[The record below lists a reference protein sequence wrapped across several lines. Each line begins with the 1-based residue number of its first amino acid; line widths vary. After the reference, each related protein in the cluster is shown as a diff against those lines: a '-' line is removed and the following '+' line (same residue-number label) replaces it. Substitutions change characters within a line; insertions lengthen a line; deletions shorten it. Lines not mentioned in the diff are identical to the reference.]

1 MTTTDIARYDGPT
14 GWVELLG
21 PAHELANAIART
33 EFVPTALRNR
43 PEAVM
48 AAILAGHE
56 LGVSP
61 MQALSKIH
69 IVEGRPAPA
78 AELMRAMAMSR
89 GHEVWVEESNNTRV
103 VVCGKRAGQEHVT
116 KVQWTLD
123 DAKKAGLANKNV
135 WQKYPRAMLL
145 ARASAELCRL
155 VFPDV
160 LGGMSY
166 SREEVEDGF
175 GVDPYEDAT
184 FIDADVVGDEVAASP
199 AATTRQRAPRKAAAR
214 TTKKAAAAAPRAAA
228 PEPSSAPQPPLPGEE
243 LEEPPTGEITTSM
256 RDDNYIAMK
265 ARGVGINHHVIV
277 RAVTNGRVESSK
289 EIDEDEKAQVLAAIT
304 DVHEGRKVLTLSE
317 EDVPQLV
324 DHDPDADKPIDDQQR
339 ADLAAEIGRLS
350 GPEKDALAARI
361 KGVVPNYETGR
372 YTVRHL
378 FLTFDRFPDP
388 PESAEDAAA
397 EPEAEADAGLPFD
410 D

>member
-1 MTTTDIARYDGPT
+1 MTTEVARYQDPT

-21 PAHELANAIART
+21 PAHQLATAIAKT

-48 AAILAGHE
+48 AAILAGNE

-61 MQALSKIH
+61 MQALAKIH

-78 AELMRAMAMSR
+78 AELMRAMAMAR

-103 VVCGKRAGQEHVT
+103 VICGRRAESEHVT

-123 DAKKAGLANKNV
+123 DAKKAGLAGKNV

-145 ARASAELCRL
+145 ARASSELCRL

-175 GVDPYEDAT
+175 GVDPLDDVTIVDAEG
-184 FIDADVVGDEVAASP
+184 VVVAEPEAAP
-199 AATTRQRAPRKAAAR
+199 ATRQRAPRKASAR
-214 TTKKAAAAAPRAAA
+214 TTKKAAASAARAEPTA
-228 PEPSSAPQPPLPGEE
+228 PSGAPQPPLPGEE
-243 LEEPPTGEITTSM
+243 EPPTGEITTTM

-265 ARGVGINHHVIV
+265 AREHDLDHHVIV
-277 RAVTNGRVESSK
+277 RAITAGKNWSAK
-289 EIDEDEKAQVLAAIT
+289 ALDEDEKAQVLAAIT
-304 DVHEGRKVLTLSE
+304 DVAEGRKVLSLTE
-317 EDVPQLV
+317 EDVPLLV
-324 DHDPDADKPIDDQQR
+324 DFDGDVDVAVSDEQRRFLTVELDKLTKEQ
-339 ADLAAEIGRLS
+339 
-350 GPEKDALAARI
+350 KTALAGRV
-361 KGVVPNYETGR
+361 KGVVPSFKGDR
-372 YTVRHL
+372 FTVRHL
-378 FLTFDRFPDP
+378 FLTSDRL
-388 PESAEDAAA
+388 PEH
-397 EPEAEADAGLPFD
+397 PEAGEEVEVDSGLPFD
-410 D
+410 

>member
-78 AELMRAMAMSR
+78 AELMRAMAMAH

-184 FIDADVVGDEVAASP
+184 IIDADVVGDDVAAGP
-199 AATTRQRAPRKAAAR
+199 APATRQRAPRKATAR
-214 TTKKAAAAAPRAAA
+214 TTKKAAAAAPRAAT
-228 PEPSSAPQPPLPGEE
+228 PGPSSAPQPPLPGED
-243 LEEPPTGEITTSM
+243 EEPPTGEITTSM

-265 ARGVGINHHVIV
+265 ARGVGIDHHVIV

-289 EIDEDEKAQVLAAIT
+289 EIDEDEKAQVLAAIS
-304 DVHEGRKVLTLSE
+304 DVHEGRRVLTLSGD
-317 EDVPQLV
+317 DVPQLV
-324 DHDPDADKPIDDQQR
+324 DHDPDADKPIDDEQR
-339 ADLAAEIGRLS
+339 ATLAKELEALT
-350 GPEKDALAARI
+350 GPEKVALSARV
-361 KGVVPNYETGR
+361 KGVVPNYKGDR
-372 YTVRHL
+372 FTVRHL
-378 FLTFDRFPDP
+378 FLTLDRFPEAS
-388 PESAEDAAA
+388 ESAEDEAAA
-397 EPEAEADAGLPFD
+397 EPAAADAGLPFD